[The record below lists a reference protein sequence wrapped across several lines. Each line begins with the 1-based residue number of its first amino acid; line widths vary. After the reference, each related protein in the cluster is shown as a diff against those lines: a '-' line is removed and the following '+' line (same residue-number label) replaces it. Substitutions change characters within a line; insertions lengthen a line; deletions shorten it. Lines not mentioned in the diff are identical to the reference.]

1 MKKGVNSAQI
11 LTIVLTLPK
20 SNPKRN
26 SLIDCLN
33 SAFRHGGT
41 LPQAKENKFVGIIKD
56 LKKEGWL

>member
-1 MKKGVNSAQI
+1 MQKGVNAAQI
-11 LTIVLTLPK
+11 LTIVLSLPK

-41 LPQAKENKFVGIIKD
+41 LPQAKENKFVGIIKE
-56 LKKEGWL
+56 LKKAGVL